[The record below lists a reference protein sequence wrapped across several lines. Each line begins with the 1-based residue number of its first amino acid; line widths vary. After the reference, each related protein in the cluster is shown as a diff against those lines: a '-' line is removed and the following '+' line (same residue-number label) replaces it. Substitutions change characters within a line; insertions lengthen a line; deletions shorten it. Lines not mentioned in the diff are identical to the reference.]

1 MECEHLYLR
10 LGFNN
15 VVSLLT
21 PYVVD
26 SREVNDIFYGMCIIS
41 VKLKCIISLKDMSS
55 QNANVVSAA

>member
-15 VVSLLT
+15 VVSLPT
-21 PYVVD
+21 PCVVD
-26 SREVNDIFYGMCIIS
+26 SEVNDIFYDMCFIS
-41 VKLKCIISLKDMSS
+41 VKLKFKISLKDMSS